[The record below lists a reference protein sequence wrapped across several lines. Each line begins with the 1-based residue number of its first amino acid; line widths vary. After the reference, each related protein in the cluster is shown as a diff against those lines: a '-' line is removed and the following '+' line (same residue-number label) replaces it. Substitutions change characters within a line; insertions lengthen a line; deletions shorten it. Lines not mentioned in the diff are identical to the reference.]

1 MKKKYEI
8 PRLNIKKI
16 KKNTTLSYSFLNR
29 IKLPIKPTNFNTKR
43 NNTLN
48 KLNLKSKNNKIKYPN
63 KYSLRFFTPLLS
75 DSFTLS
81 RTFRPINTNQV
92 FCNFINDNPL
102 LSSYKVLNINKCIKD
117 DRLKTTSTRYS
128 ERTLRKDNFKKLI
141 KKLENKKKM
150 KNNNKINHNLI
161 KIKKEA
167 LINFIPSPL
176 LLDKKIL
183 TESNIIINN
192 KKKSKEK
199 SKKIENIKNNN
210 NNNSINK
217 NKKVIKDENLP
228 IFLREKYNIKGTNII
243 SPFCIKARD
252 EFLYKRI
259 FYTYFEKPPDT
270 KKIGVNN
277 KLNIIYAESEEK
289 FKKKI
294 YNLNRKFR
302 KQGKKEKN
310 AICPNSV
317 ENKLNGIKN
326 KIRFMKKIVD
336 YAYPETILTRLREEN
351 KNTKNSRNLYRNL
364 PPFKTA
370 DFYQENENK
379 TKTENL
385 TNSLT
390 ITKA

>member
-1 MKKKYEI
+1 MKNKNKIPKFNINAFKTKSNMIYLTPRNTENCETLFLETNDYLLTNYDKLKSRIHSPLQSSQNNSNNILLNKTYNTIKKTHSPEYFSNDNFLLFSCKNLEDDNYI
-8 PRLNIKKI
+8 SQKRLKTFSSSFSRLGLNNENINKLMKIKNKSKKRKLNVNNSLLKTNKNKVNEVNFLPSPLLINTKLFSKKLFLNHLQNNKNIKI
-16 KKNTTLSYSFLNR
+16 KKHNKTININTT
-29 IKLPIKPTNFNTKR
+29 
-43 NNTLN
+43 
-48 KLNLKSKNNKIKYPN
+48 
-63 KYSLRFFTPLLS
+63 
-75 DSFTLS
+75 
-81 RTFRPINTNQV
+81 
-92 FCNFINDNPL
+92 
-102 LSSYKVLNINKCIKD
+102 
-117 DRLKTTSTRYS
+117 
-128 ERTLRKDNFKKLI
+128 
-141 KKLENKKKM
+141 ENKKKD
-150 KNNNKINHNLI
+150 KI
-161 KIKKEA
+161 
-167 LINFIPSPL
+167 
-176 LLDKKIL
+176 
-183 TESNIIINN
+183 
-192 KKKSKEK
+192 
-199 SKKIENIKNNN
+199 
-210 NNNSINK
+210 
-217 NKKVIKDENLP
+217 LP